1 MKQQN
6 IERRKSYPTDLS
18 DKQWNIIK
26 PLLPTAKSNDTTGGR
41 PREVD
46 VRDILNAIFY
56 ILRSGCSWRMLPHD
70 LPDWQT
76 VRMYFDDWQQD
87 GTWEKI
93 HDTLRGKVRRKAGK
107 KTQPSAG
114 IIDSQSV
121 KTAEKGGFVAMT
133 LVKR

>member
-6 IERRKSYPTDLS
+6 ADKRKPYPTDLS
-18 DKQWNIIK
+18 DTQWETMK
-26 PLLPTAKSNDTTGGR
+26 PLLPAQKSNDTAGGR

-46 VRDILNAIFY
+46 AREILDAVFY

-70 LPDWQT
+70 FPDWQT
-76 VRMYFDDWQQD
+76 VRMYFDDWQKD
-87 GTWEKI
+87 GTWEEI
-93 HDTLRGKVRRKAGK
+93 HHTLRGKVRRKVGK

-121 KTAEKGGFVAMT
+121 KTTEKGGLVAMT